1 MKKLPLRKTDWH
13 KKYLDWAIPAFRL
26 VHSAVK
32 PTTQIHT
39 HMCYSEFNDIITD
52 IDAMDAD
59 VISFEASRGD
69 LVVLDAIHDAN
80 FETEAGPGVYDI
92 HSPRIPS
99 EAEIEERIYEI
110 PQEDGRRKGVDQPRL
125 RFEDPRQRRNLAKP
139 RKPRGR
145 SPGCACQA
153 DQIRRN
159 VRNKTTAMHSPMF
172 SLEVFPPK
180 RTSPVGTIYDTL
192 DGLQGLDPDFISVT
206 YGTGKSSDR
215 TLTARIAHTVS
226 EYGIPSVA
234 HLTAQY
240 LNKDDVDQ
248 ALDMFEQAKV
258 SGVLALRGDRIDG
271 AEPAGVFEHASDLA
285 VYIRQQRPD
294 MKIYGACYPEKHP
307 QSATLEEDIDNLK
320 KKVDAGV
327 THLISQLFYDNEDF
341 LRFLDKARAAGID
354 APIEAGIMPVMNAK
368 SVLNMSSKCQS
379 KIPKNSALC
388 SINGEATRLCLKR
401 RVSLTHPSRLR
412 TGGAGVDGVHLY
424 TMNHPCVSRRI
435 WSNVKPFFV

>member
-1 MKKLPLRKTDWH
+1 
-13 KKYLDWAIPAFRL
+13 
-26 VHSAVK
+26 
-32 PTTQIHT
+32 
-39 HMCYSEFNDIITD
+39 
-52 IDAMDAD
+52 
-59 VISFEASRGD
+59 
-69 LVVLDAIHDAN
+69 
-80 FETEAGPGVYDI
+80 
-92 HSPRIPS
+92 
-99 EAEIEERIYEI
+99 
-110 PQEDGRRKGVDQPRL
+110 
-125 RFEDPRQRRNLAKP
+125 
-139 RKPRGR
+139 
-145 SPGCACQA
+145 
-153 DQIRRN
+153 
-159 VRNKTTAMHSPMF
+159 MHSPMF

-320 KKVDAGV
+320 KKVDLTTVLRQRGLPEIPRQSEGCGNRRADRSGHHAGHEREIGAEHV
-327 THLISQLFYDNEDF
+327 EQ
-341 LRFLDKARAAGID
+341 
-354 APIEAGIMPVMNAK
+354 MPVE
-368 SVLNMSSKCQS
+368 SS
-379 KIPKNSALC
+379 
-388 SINGEATRLCLKR
+388 
-401 RVSLTHPSRLR
+401 
-412 TGGAGVDGVHLY
+412 
-424 TMNHPCVSRRI
+424 
-435 WSNVKPFFV
+435 

>member
-1 MKKLPLRKTDWH
+1 
-13 KKYLDWAIPAFRL
+13 
-26 VHSAVK
+26 
-32 PTTQIHT
+32 
-39 HMCYSEFNDIITD
+39 
-52 IDAMDAD
+52 
-59 VISFEASRGD
+59 
-69 LVVLDAIHDAN
+69 
-80 FETEAGPGVYDI
+80 
-92 HSPRIPS
+92 
-99 EAEIEERIYEI
+99 
-110 PQEDGRRKGVDQPRL
+110 
-125 RFEDPRQRRNLAKP
+125 
-139 RKPRGR
+139 
-145 SPGCACQA
+145 
-153 DQIRRN
+153 
-159 VRNKTTAMHSPMF
+159 MHSPMF

-180 RTSPVGTIYDTL
+180 RTSPVGIIYDTL

-285 VYIRQQRPD
+285 AYIRQRRPG

-307 QSATLEEDIDNLK
+307 QAATLEEDIDNLK

-341 LRFLDKARAAGID
+341 LRFLDKARAADID
-354 APIEAGIMPVMNAK
+354 VPIEAGIMPVMNAK

-379 KIPKNSALC
+379 KIPEKLGIMLDKWGSDRALLK
-388 SINGEATRLCLKR
+388 EAGIAYASEQICDLVAR
-401 RVSLTHPSRLR
+401 
-412 TGGAGVDGVHLY
+412 GVDGVHLY

>member
-1 MKKLPLRKTDWH
+1 
-13 KKYLDWAIPAFRL
+13 
-26 VHSAVK
+26 
-32 PTTQIHT
+32 
-39 HMCYSEFNDIITD
+39 
-52 IDAMDAD
+52 
-59 VISFEASRGD
+59 
-69 LVVLDAIHDAN
+69 
-80 FETEAGPGVYDI
+80 
-92 HSPRIPS
+92 
-99 EAEIEERIYEI
+99 
-110 PQEDGRRKGVDQPRL
+110 
-125 RFEDPRQRRNLAKP
+125 
-139 RKPRGR
+139 
-145 SPGCACQA
+145 
-153 DQIRRN
+153 
-159 VRNKTTAMHSPMF
+159 MHSPMF

-307 QSATLEEDIDNLK
+307 QSATLEEDID
-320 KKVDAGV
+320 
-327 THLISQLFYDNEDF
+327 
-341 LRFLDKARAAGID
+341 KARAAGID
-354 APIEAGIMPVMNAK
+354 VPIEAGIMPVMNAK
-368 SVLNMSSKCQS
+368 SVLNMSNKCQS
-379 KIPKNSALC
+379 KVPEKLGIMLDKWGGDKALLK
-388 SINGEATRLCLKR
+388 EAGIAYASEQICELVAR
-401 RVSLTHPSRLR
+401 
-412 TGGAGVDGVHLY
+412 GVDGVHLY

>member
-1 MKKLPLRKTDWH
+1 M
-13 KKYLDWAIPAFRL
+13 
-26 VHSAVK
+26 
-32 PTTQIHT
+32 
-39 HMCYSEFNDIITD
+39 
-52 IDAMDAD
+52 
-59 VISFEASRGD
+59 
-69 LVVLDAIHDAN
+69 VLDAIHDAN

-110 PQEDGRRKGVDQPRL
+110 LKKMDVEKVWINPDCGLKTRGNAETWPSL
-125 RFEDPRQRRNLAKP
+125 ENL
-139 RKPRGR
+139 RGR

-320 KKVDAGV
+320 RK
-327 THLISQLFYDNEDF
+327 S
-341 LRFLDKARAAGID
+341 
-354 APIEAGIMPVMNAK
+354 MPA
-368 SVLNMSSKCQS
+368 
-379 KIPKNSALC
+379 
-388 SINGEATRLCLKR
+388 
-401 RVSLTHPSRLR
+401 
-412 TGGAGVDGVHLY
+412 
-424 TMNHPCVSRRI
+424 
-435 WSNVKPFFV
+435 